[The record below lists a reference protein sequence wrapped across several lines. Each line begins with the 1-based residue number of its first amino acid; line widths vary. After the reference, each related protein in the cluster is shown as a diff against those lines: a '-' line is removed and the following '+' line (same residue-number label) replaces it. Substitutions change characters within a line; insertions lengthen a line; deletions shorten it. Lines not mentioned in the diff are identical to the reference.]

1 LFSQL
6 VMKGARTMCG
16 RYALRTPP
24 KSLGKA
30 FGVEEVPDY
39 EARFNIAPTQ
49 TIAGVRQTPDGREMK
64 FLKWGLVPSWA
75 KDASMGARLINAR
88 SETVTEKPSFRE
100 AFKRRRCLIPAD
112 GFYEWVRAGGKK
124 QPYFFRLRDEQPF
137 GFAGLWGRWESGD
150 GAIIESCTILTTEA
164 NDVLKP
170 VHDRMPVIIHPEDYE
185 LWLDDDERR
194 TDLRRDLLQPFPA
207 EEMLGHLVST
217 LVNSARSQGAALID
231 QLSANSA

>member
-1 LFSQL
+1 
-6 VMKGARTMCG
+6 MCG
-16 RYALRTPP
+16 RYALRTLS
-24 KSLGKA
+24 KSLAKA
-30 FGVEEVPDY
+30 FGVEEVPEY

-49 TIAGVRQTPDGREMK
+49 TIAGVRQTPDGREVK

-75 KDASMGARLINAR
+75 KDASMGAKLINAR

-112 GFYEWVRAGGKK
+112 GFYEWARAGGKK

-137 GFAGLWGRWESGD
+137 GFAGLWDRWQGGD
-150 GAIIESCTILTTEA
+150 GAVIESCTILTTEA
-164 NDVLKP
+164 NDMLKP
-170 VHDRMPVIIHPEDYE
+170 VHDRMPVILHPEDYE
-185 LWLDDDERR
+185 MWLDDDERK

-217 LVNSARSQGAALID
+217 LVNSARSQGADLVAQVPI
-231 QLSANSA
+231 NSL